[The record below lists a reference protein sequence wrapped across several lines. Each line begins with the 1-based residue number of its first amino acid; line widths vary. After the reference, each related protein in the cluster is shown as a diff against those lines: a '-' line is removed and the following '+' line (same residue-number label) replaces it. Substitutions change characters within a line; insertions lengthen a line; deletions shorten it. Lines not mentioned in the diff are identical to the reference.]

1 MQICRWDLAQVLPV
15 FITCILVSSVTL
27 EIFYLS
33 LTLSGSAQLPLLVV
47 ILYLFFNVVGNMV
60 RFIQSNPSIK
70 GVFLEHGSV
79 GQGWVYCY
87 SCQTHIPPRCHHC
100 YNCNVCVLRR
110 DHHCTLLGKCVGYS
124 NYRYFFCAL
133 LNALL
138 ALLLATILNAEIF
151 MDLLHQGFSLHSFFL
166 LLMPWMMFLT
176 DLSWYRS
183 QAHMPVVSWIHLL
196 PHFEDGDNICPFP
209 IFRDFYCSP
218 GIFKDYGQVS
228 GSAFVF
234 AFVADTC
241 VVGFLFCLAFL
252 VLHSFILYRGSTT
265 KEWFNG
271 HSRDYDYGWKKNAR
285 TFLGER
291 WYLVWLSPWIQSTL
305 TGDGINFEPR
315 NLSTVSSKNV
325 NQ

>member
-1 MQICRWDLAQVLPV
+1 KSSMRYFVKCFTKVKIYYIHRIFLINLVGDSVRRKLNLSDMTCYNPMLALVNYSIFIQVLAYSL
-15 FITCILVSSVTL
+15 FIN
-27 EIFYLS
+27 
-33 LTLSGSAQLPLLVV
+33 
-47 ILYLFFNVVGNMV
+47 LF
-60 RFIQSNPSIK
+60 K
-70 GVFLEHGSV
+70 
-79 GQGWVYCY
+79 
-87 SCQTHIPPRCHHC
+87 
-100 YNCNVCVLRR
+100 
-110 DHHCTLLGKCVGYS
+110 
-124 NYRYFFCAL
+124 
-133 LNALL
+133 
-138 ALLLATILNAEIF
+138 
-151 MDLLHQGFSLHSFFL
+151 
-166 LLMPWMMFLT
+166 